1 MSYLLS
7 TVPNE
12 KRIVTIENNVR
23 EFDLTKRDA
32 DGNVINNAVHL
43 VTKDSENP
51 SDRVD
56 QEKLLE
62 YALTMNPDVIVIG
75 EAKSAEAMAAQEAAR
90 TGHAVLTT
98 THANSCEST
107 YRRLVTLCKQKYGM
121 DDLTL
126 YNLVTEAF
134 PVVVFT
140 KKLDEDNSRKVTE
153 IIECEITGDGKREIR
168 TLFRFVF
175 RAIENDSNGK
185 PVVVGEFKRVHPLSK
200 SLLDRLRDNGLPEA
214 EYRRLEKEGGAVGLR
229 IAAAE
234 GA

>member
-1 MSYLLS
+1 
-7 TVPNE
+7 
-12 KRIVTIENNVR
+12 
-23 EFDLTKRDA
+23 
-32 DGNVINNAVHL
+32 

-51 SDRVD
+51 NDRVD

-98 THANSCEST
+98 THANSCEAT

-134 PVVVFT
+134 PIVVFT

-153 IIECEITGDGKREIR
+153 IIECEIMEDGKRNIR
-168 TLFRFVF
+168 TLFRFEF
-175 RAIENDSNGK
+175 KAIETDARGK
-185 PVVVGEFKRVHPLSK
+185 PVVVGAFKKIHPLSIR
-200 SLLDRLRDNGLPEA
+200 LLDRMRENGLPEA
-214 EYRRLEKEGGAVGLR
+214 EYKNLEKGSGAGSIRL
-229 IAAAE
+229 AAK